1 MQGKK
6 HSFEESISQR
16 DTKWESHYNLSRLL
30 MKRNSLGDQIIDVG
44 RWKHLVDSGVSYV
57 KMRQNYTINDISE
70 KSEWKGTNIN

>member
-1 MQGKK
+1 
-6 HSFEESISQR
+6 
-16 DTKWESHYNLSRLL
+16 

-44 RWKHLVDSGVSYV
+44 RWKHLVDNGVSYV